1 MKKLVGLMAVAMLFT
16 LTITAQEKK
25 EFSKKRTPFTSEQT
39 ATLQSKKMALHLDLD
54 EKQQNAVYE
63 LMKKN
68 ADERKK
74 KMTALKEK
82 KEQGLAL
89 SAEERF
95 QHENDR
101 LDNQREQK
109 AAIKNIL
116 TKEQYEKWEKANIAK
131 KKNSNRKMGKL
142 KNMRHERNERDMKP
156 HWEQEKER

>member
-1 MKKLVGLMAVAMLFT
+1 MAVAMLFT

-25 EFSKKRTPFTSEQT
+25 EISKKRTPLTSEQT

-89 SAEERF
+89 SADERF

-101 LDNQREQK
+101 LDNQLEQK

-116 TKEQYEKWEKANIAK
+116 TKEQYEKWEKSAIAK

-142 KNMRHERNERDMKP
+142 KNMRQKRNERDMKP
-156 HWEQEKER
+156 HWKQERER